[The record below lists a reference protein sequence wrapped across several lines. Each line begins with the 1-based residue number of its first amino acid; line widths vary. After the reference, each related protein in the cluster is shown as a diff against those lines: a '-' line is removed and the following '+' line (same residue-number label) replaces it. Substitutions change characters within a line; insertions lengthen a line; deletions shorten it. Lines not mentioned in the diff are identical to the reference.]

1 MWGYRPFRSANSKI
15 LSWIISR
22 IISSLLFSLFYLSGL
37 FIWISWVGVL
47 IVLLFLSSVPSFCPF
62 VSHHGKLSLSIFLL
76 TLKNFLLSCFK
87 FSSLPLCSL
96 NIPFYKYTLFLF
108 QWCNITLSENFVY
121 YKKKFFFSQVRL
133 CFLKIIFVC
142 FGLSEAFLRCVVI
155 FGLC

>member
-1 MWGYRPFRSANSKI
+1 MFCLSLGFWNFTKICLDVGLFLRTMWGYRPFRSANSKI

-47 IVLLFLSSVPSFCPF
+47 FVLLFLSSVPSFCPS

-108 QWCNITLSENFVY
+108 HWCNITLSENFGY
-121 YKKKFFFSQVRL
+121 YKKFFFL
-133 CFLKIIFVC
+133 P
-142 FGLSEAFLRCVVI
+142 G
-155 FGLC
+155 